1 MNTHRLQKLTDLV
14 NTLCN
19 ELYLSSTKKSEFME
33 KYRSLQIGDHLRILL
48 GGYPNLVTLLAQ
60 AENQLSMNDM
70 IRHWNGL
77 YVAILQISASPE
89 ITRPEYET
97 VSIHVQFNPVTPTAG
112 IKSALKH
119 TPYVSTFH
127 WQDDTLVVI
136 ASYDKSLEINL
147 DGNLLENIEHDLRDR
162 LGLL

>member
-1 MNTHRLQKLTDLV
+1 MHANRLQKLTDLV

-19 ELYLSSTKKSEFME
+19 ELYLSTTKKSEFMD

-89 ITRPEYET
+89 IVPVEFDTI
-97 VSIHVQFNPVTPTAG
+97 SIHVQLDPVPSTEG
-112 IKSALKH
+112 IRSALRN
-119 TPYVSTFH
+119 TPYVMTSH
-127 WQDDTLVVI
+127 WQDETLI
-136 ASYDKSLEINL
+136 AIVSYANALKIDH